1 MKFINIQDMSA
12 AILANRRKLPEKI
25 DLIVGIPRSGML
37 PATML
42 ATQLN
47 LPMTDLDGLISGKVF
62 GYGATKD
69 APDVDKAMAAE
80 RTVLVIDD
88 TVGSGRAFKKARAA
102 LEGVPGNI
110 VFCSVY
116 SQVAKHPDVD
126 VVLETNTLSPICQ
139 WNMMHHAVL
148 KNACV
153 DIDGVLCRNPEAHE
167 DDGGKAYRTFLQT
180 AEKLHATSGEIGWL
194 VTSRRETY
202 RAETEA
208 WMRDNGVRYG
218 KLIMTQTD
226 EEKADSPAFKARI
239 YVETGADLFIE
250 SEAYDAAEIQKIAN
264 RPVLCVATQSLIHD
278 GSPIRMRS
286 QSGSQGSAA
295 MLAKIK
301 LQARRLAGDKV
312 YYAMKTLAG
321 RG

>member
-1 MKFINIQDMSA
+1 MKFISVQDMSA
-12 AILANRRKLPEKI
+12 AILANRRKLPDKI
-25 DLIVGIPRSGML
+25 DLVVGIPRSGML

-47 LPMTDLDGLISGKVF
+47 LPLTDLDGLVSGKVF

-69 APDVDKAMAAE
+69 APDVDKAMSE
-80 RTVLVIDD
+80 QRTVLVIDD
-88 TVGSGRAFKKARAA
+88 TVGSGRAFKKARVA
-102 LEGVPGNI
+102 LEGVSGNI

-126 VVLETNTLSPICQ
+126 VVLETNSLSPVCQ

-148 KNACV
+148 QNACV
-153 DIDGVLCRNPEAHE
+153 DIDGVLCCNPEAHE
-167 DDGGKAYRTFLQT
+167 DDDGKAYRKFLQT
-180 AEKLHATSGEIGWL
+180 AEKLHATSGEIAWL
-194 VTSRRETY
+194 VTSRHEKY

-226 EEKADSPAFKARI
+226 EEKANSPAFKARI

-250 SEAYDAAEIQKIAN
+250 SEAYDAAEIQKISQ
-264 RPVLCVATQSLIHD
+264 RPVLCVATQSMIHD

-286 QSGSQGSAA
+286 ANGSKGSAA
-295 MLAKIK
+295 LLAKVK
-301 LQARRLAGDKV
+301 LQARRMAGDKF